1 MYKELL
7 NNLQLQ
13 KDWQAF
19 WQNKKN
25 IMVIS
30 KEGNIANLPNNFA
43 IMAGSFNPLHQGHK
57 KLAEVTEKILKKEVI
72 FELSIANVDKPWLDE
87 ITVAKRLTQFFN
99 YKTIAITKAATF
111 LEKTNLFGG
120 CDYILGYDTANRLF
134 TPKYYKDNEDMINS
148 LREITKQGA
157 KFLVA
162 CRKEDQKI
170 KTLADINVPKDLQP
184 FFFAIPQEMFCLDIS
199 STALRSTGNVL

>member
-25 IMVIS
+25 ILVIS
-30 KEGNIANLPNNFA
+30 KEGSIASLPNSFA
-43 IMAGSFNPLHQGHK
+43 VMAGSFNPLHQGHK
-57 KLAEVTEKILKKEVI
+57 ALAKTSEEILKKEVI

-87 ITVAKRLTQFFN
+87 ITVAKRLTQFID
-99 YKTIAITKAATF
+99 YKAIAITKAATF

-120 CDYILGYDTANRLF
+120 CDYILGYDTASRLF
-134 TPKYYKDNEDMINS
+134 TAKYYKNQEDMIDC
-148 LREITKQGA
+148 LRQITNHGA

-184 FFFAIPQEMFCLDIS
+184 FFFAIPQEIFYLDIS
-199 STALRSTGNVL
+199 STALRSTGNAL

>member
-7 NNLQLQ
+7 SNLELQ
-13 KDWQAF
+13 VSWQAF
-19 WQNKKN
+19 WQNKKDLL
-25 IMVIS
+25 VIS
-30 KEGNIANLPNNFA
+30 KEGKLTSLPSSFA

-57 KLAEVTEKILKKEVI
+57 KLAEVAEKILKKEVI

-87 ITVAKRLTQFFN
+87 TTVAKRLTQFIG
-99 YKTIAITKAATF
+99 YKAIAITKAATF
-111 LEKTNLFGG
+111 LEKTNLFGA

-134 TPKYYKDNEDMINS
+134 TAKYYKNDIDMINS
-148 LREITKQGA
+148 LRAMTKQGA

-170 KTLADINVPKDLQP
+170 KTLSDINIPKEFQS
-184 FFFAIPQEMFCLDIS
+184 FFSPISQEIFYLDIS
-199 STALRSTGNVL
+199 STALRSKGTIL

>member
-7 NNLQLQ
+7 SNLELQ
-13 KDWQAF
+13 TDWQTF
-19 WQNKKN
+19 WQNKKD
-25 IMVIS
+25 ILVIS
-30 KEGNIANLPNNFA
+30 KQENIANLPSSFA
-43 IMAGSFNPLHQGHK
+43 VMAGSFNPLHQGHK
-57 KLAEVTEKILKKEVI
+57 ALAEAAEEILKKEVI

-87 ITVAKRLTQFFN
+87 ITVAKRLTQFID

-148 LREITKQGA
+148 LREMTRQGA

-170 KTLADINVPKDLQP
+170 KTLSDINIPKEFQI
-184 FFFAIPQEMFCLDIS
+184 FFSAIPQEIFYLDIS
-199 STALRSTGNVL
+199 STALRSSGNSL